1 MKKSIIAIAFL
12 LLCPFYGVRAQER
25 PFFDLS
31 GKGWHLW
38 QDKNAAW
45 QTEDIYLT
53 LEEAQKVPATV
64 PTAGWD
70 ILTSAQ
76 TLPVQVPGT
85 AEEYLQTQSGPEGDI
100 TGVTWWSR
108 TMDIPVL
115 KKGQKVFLNF
125 GSIRSRAEIFINQRL
140 VDYQIVDNVPFETDI
155 TPYIKSGE
163 QVQLAVRITDAGGN
177 HDWRDSRTIPWGDK
191 MLPPGHGFGGITGK
205 VGMKVCNA
213 VYVADIYMQNTP
225 QITTANAI
233 LTLQNEKGKTAKQDL
248 RITVYEWQNK
258 EKIVYS
264 KEIKGVSLN
273 KGMNEL
279 KIPISAPEAKLW
291 SVDDPNLYV
300 CEVELSEG
308 KNWVDKDSRR
318 FGFRWFE
325 ASGIGDDAVF
335 RLNGKRIM
343 LRSAISWSFW
353 PVNGIFPSEEL
364 AERQIRIAKELGL
377 NMLNFHRF
385 IGNTDVMNYADELGL
400 LYFEEPGGFRL
411 DVRQPFMNAV
421 LHEKVVRM
429 VKRDRS
435 HPCLVIYNMM
445 NESGNAAGC
454 HRAPGKIS

>member
-38 QDKNAAW
+38 QDKKATW

-53 LEEAQKVPATV
+53 LEEARKSPVIV

-85 AEEYLQTQSGPEGDI
+85 AEEYLQTQSGREGDFS
-100 TGVTWWSR
+100 GVTWWSR

-115 KKGQKVFLNF
+115 KKGQKVLVNF

-205 VGMKVCNA
+205 VGMKA
-213 VYVADIYMQNTP
+213 
-225 QITTANAI
+225 
-233 LTLQNEKGKTAKQDL
+233 
-248 RITVYEWQNK
+248 
-258 EKIVYS
+258 
-264 KEIKGVSLN
+264 
-273 KGMNEL
+273 
-279 KIPISAPEAKLW
+279 
-291 SVDDPNLYV
+291 
-300 CEVELSEG
+300 
-308 KNWVDKDSRR
+308 
-318 FGFRWFE
+318 
-325 ASGIGDDAVF
+325 
-335 RLNGKRIM
+335 
-343 LRSAISWSFW
+343 
-353 PVNGIFPSEEL
+353 
-364 AERQIRIAKELGL
+364 
-377 NMLNFHRF
+377 
-385 IGNTDVMNYADELGL
+385 
-400 LYFEEPGGFRL
+400 
-411 DVRQPFMNAV
+411 
-421 LHEKVVRM
+421 
-429 VKRDRS
+429 
-435 HPCLVIYNMM
+435 
-445 NESGNAAGC
+445 
-454 HRAPGKIS
+454 

>member
-1 MKKSIIAIAFL
+1 MKKSIVAIAFL

-53 LEEAQKVPATV
+53 LEEAQKSPVIV

-233 LTLQNEKGKTAKQDL
+233 LTLQNEKGKTTKQDL

-273 KGMNEL
+273 KGLNEL
-279 KIPISAPEAKLW
+279 KIPVSAPDAKLW

-325 ASGIGDDAVF
+325 ASGIGEDAVF
-335 RLNGKRIM
+335 SFKRKTYHAS
-343 LRSAISWSFW
+343 LGHQLEF
-353 PVNGIFPSEEL
+353 L
-364 AERQIRIAKELGL
+364 AGQWYFSIGRIG
-377 NMLNFHRF
+377 
-385 IGNTDVMNYADELGL
+385 
-400 LYFEEPGGFRL
+400 
-411 DVRQPFMNAV
+411 
-421 LHEKVVRM
+421 
-429 VKRDRS
+429 
-435 HPCLVIYNMM
+435 
-445 NESGNAAGC
+445 
-454 HRAPGKIS
+454 

>member
-53 LEEAQKVPATV
+53 LEEARKSPVIV

-155 TPYIKSGE
+155 CLLYTS
-163 QVQLAVRITDAGGN
+163 DAA
-177 HDWRDSRTIPWGDK
+177 DET
-191 MLPPGHGFGGITGK
+191 
-205 VGMKVCNA
+205 
-213 VYVADIYMQNTP
+213 VYV
-225 QITTANAI
+225 
-233 LTLQNEKGKTAKQDL
+233 
-248 RITVYEWQNK
+248 
-258 EKIVYS
+258 
-264 KEIKGVSLN
+264 
-273 KGMNEL
+273 
-279 KIPISAPEAKLW
+279 
-291 SVDDPNLYV
+291 
-300 CEVELSEG
+300 
-308 KNWVDKDSRR
+308 
-318 FGFRWFE
+318 
-325 ASGIGDDAVF
+325 
-335 RLNGKRIM
+335 
-343 LRSAISWSFW
+343 
-353 PVNGIFPSEEL
+353 
-364 AERQIRIAKELGL
+364 
-377 NMLNFHRF
+377 
-385 IGNTDVMNYADELGL
+385 
-400 LYFEEPGGFRL
+400 
-411 DVRQPFMNAV
+411 
-421 LHEKVVRM
+421 
-429 VKRDRS
+429 
-435 HPCLVIYNMM
+435 
-445 NESGNAAGC
+445 
-454 HRAPGKIS
+454 